1 MGAWGY
7 KQMQSDNG
15 LDTIGSAV
23 SYMIKEN
30 HGILDIDKAYKDEIS
45 TLSHP
50 QNYGSNIPD
59 WRITDA
65 CISYAEVI
73 YYFSTNKQ
81 DEELWYKV
89 CNKGAA
95 LNDMKAV
102 VSSRKALQYITN
114 KVKDYRR
121 GELKTF
127 ESSGWFEQE
136 VYNQR
141 CQWVDLLIKNI
152 DSLIAKAN
160 ADRVVI
166 WDRSKAP
173 ISLVGYSK
181 AIKITDDH
189 DLNRLRLFLA
199 NEINPQVRHG
209 YPCMQYVNIQ
219 QIAKVSKSK
228 EIVADAYWTAETYIG
243 SQGKLYKLIFHD
255 EANRQKTIAKSKSVD
270 SLIGAFRER
279 RALDGVTVDLDVN
292 DYFKECIARG
302 RPNIDRDHVWK
313 WENWYNRLR
322 YVAYFR
328 SILRGIK
335 A

>member
-1 MGAWGY
+1 MGAWGF
-7 KQMQSDNG
+7 KQMQSDDG

-30 HGILDIDKAYKDEIS
+30 HGVLDIDKAYKDEIS

-73 YYFSTNKQ
+73 YYFSANKQ
-81 DEELWYKV
+81 DEVLQYRVSNE
-89 CNKGAA
+89 GAA

-102 VSSRKALQYITN
+102 VSSRKALQYIAS
-114 KVKDYRR
+114 KAKAYR
-121 GELKTF
+121 GSKLKTF
-127 ESSGWFEQE
+127 EGSGWRDTEI
-136 VYNQR
+136 YNQR
-141 CQWVDLLIKNI
+141 CQWVDLLVKNI
-152 DSLIAKAN
+152 DNLITKAN

-173 ISLVGYSK
+173 VSLAGYSK
-181 AIKITDDH
+181 AVKLTDDH

-199 NEINPQVRHG
+199 NEINPQVKHG
-209 YPCMQYVNIQ
+209 YRCIGRVDIQ
-219 QIAKVSKSK
+219 LLAKMSNSK

-279 RALDGVTVDLDVN
+279 QALDGVTVDLDVN
-292 DYFKECIARG
+292 DYFKECIENG
-302 RPNIDRDHVWK
+302 RPNIRQDHVWK
-313 WENWYNRLR
+313 WENLYSRQRYLAYLR
-322 YVAYFR
+322 SLTAR
-328 SILRGIK
+328 H
-335 A
+335 

>member
-30 HGILDIDKAYKDEIS
+30 HGVLDIDKAYKDEIS

-102 VSSRKALQYITN
+102 VSSRKALQYIAS
-114 KVKDYRR
+114 KAKAYR
-121 GELKTF
+121 GSKLKTF
-127 ESSGWFEQE
+127 EGSGWRDTEI
-136 VYNQR
+136 YNQR
-141 CQWVDLLIKNI
+141 CQWVDLLVKNI
-152 DSLIAKAN
+152 DNLITKAN

-173 ISLVGYSK
+173 VSLAGYSK
-181 AIKITDDH
+181 AVKLTDDH

-209 YPCMQYVNIQ
+209 YRCIGRVDIQ
-219 QIAKVSKSK
+219 LLAKMSNSK

-279 RALDGVTVDLDVN
+279 QALDGVTVDLDVN
-292 DYFKECIARG
+292 DYFKECIENG
-302 RPNIDRDHVWK
+302 RPNIRQDHVWK
-313 WENWYNRLR
+313 WENLYSRQRYLAYLR
-322 YVAYFR
+322 SLTAR
-328 SILRGIK
+328 H
-335 A
+335 